1 MAVLNKNLTKLDSG
15 GTPAQTQ
22 NEIELRKAAY
32 SPSVVAQAQTT
43 NTSEVSDKYSD
54 KYLEG
59 QQARENAQ
67 NGILAYGAIQAH
79 NAAMQRYGW
88 EKAFQGMSDWLAGRF
103 GNKNP
108 INPDDAL
115 NRAAVYGQIAAN
127 PKEAREK
134 LSTSTTPTTTPTTP
148 SNGQTTDTTDTATNT
163 GALSGSPSN
172 DNPYSDYLKNERN
185 YQLQQL
191 GNERNNAVQ
200 RARLAYQKAINPY
213 GVQAEALAASG
224 LSPNGGYGQRMQTAR
239 YNAYADALNAADN
252 QYQSDVA
259 ALDRQLA
266 YQQYQTEQSE
276 KQNAYTDALNQL
288 NYTTSAISTGL
299 SIAQSLKDAKQL
311 SWKGKKLTDESVALL
326 KQRLSSSLPYV
337 TDQLVDTII
346 QMLAK

>member
-1 MAVLNKNLTKLDSG
+1 MAVLNKNLTKLDDG
-15 GTPAQTQ
+15 GTPTQTQ

-32 SPSVVAQAQTT
+32 SPSALASAQST
-43 NTSEVSDKYSD
+43 NTSGVSDAYQK
-54 KYLEG
+54 G
-59 QQARENAQ
+59 QQRRENVQ
-67 NGILAYGAIQAH
+67 NGRLTYGAVQAQ

-88 EKAFQGMSDWLAGRF
+88 EKAFQGLSDWFAGRF
-103 GNKNP
+103 GNENP
-108 INPDDAL
+108 TNPDDTL
-115 NRAAVYGQIAAN
+115 NRAVTYGQIVAN
-127 PKEAREK
+127 PNETRKK
-134 LSTSTTPTTTPTTP
+134 LNSATTPTTTPTTP
-148 SNGQTTDTTDTATNT
+148 SNSQTTDTTNTATNT

-172 DNPYSDYLKNERN
+172 DNPYSDYLKNERS

-191 GNERNNAVQ
+191 DNERNNAVQ

-239 YNAYADALNAADN
+239 YNAYADALNAANN
-252 QYQSDVA
+252 QYQSDAA

-266 YQQYQTEQSE
+266 YQQYQTEQNE
-276 KQNAYTDALNQL
+276 KQNAYTNALNEL

-299 SIAQSLKDAKQL
+299 SIAQSLNAAKKL

-326 KQRLSSSLPYV
+326 KQRLSGSLPYV